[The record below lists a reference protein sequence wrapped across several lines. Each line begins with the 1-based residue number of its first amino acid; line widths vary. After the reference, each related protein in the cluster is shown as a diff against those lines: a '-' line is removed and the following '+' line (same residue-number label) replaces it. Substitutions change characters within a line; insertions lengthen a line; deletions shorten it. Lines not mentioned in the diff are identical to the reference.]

1 MPILYGADKAT
12 VREITV
18 SRGEGDRRLDKYL
31 MKYMNTAPHSF
42 IYKMLRKKRIKLNG
56 ARASGNE
63 ILCDGDIITLYLSDN
78 TISSFTVARALPK
91 QAGDLDIV
99 FEDDDILLLN
109 KPAGMLVHSDTPCGS
124 GDLASRLICYLD
136 SIGLLS
142 DTFTPAPSNR
152 LDRNTSGI
160 VACGKHPAAVR
171 ALNEAKP
178 EKFYIAAVLGIINEA
193 DRLVGFISKDHQSNE
208 ATVNSISFP
217 GSKQIITEFSPIGWG
232 QGITLL
238 RIKLVT
244 GRTHQI
250 RAQFMAA
257 GFPVLGDPKYGNIQI
272 NEQFA
277 LKSQLLHAAEY
288 KFTANE
294 GLLEKYYSSTFY
306 APIPEK
312 FTTFIKTRIE
322 GFAN

>member
-1 MPILYGADKAT
+1 MYGADKAT

-18 SRGEGDRRLDKYL
+18 CRGEDNRRLDKYL
-31 MKYMNTAPHSF
+31 MKYMNIAPHSF

-56 ARASGNE
+56 ARAGGNE
-63 ILCDGDIITLYLSDN
+63 ILCDGDTITLYLSDD
-78 TISSFTVARALPK
+78 TISSFTAARAIPK

-99 FEDDDILLLN
+99 FEDDDILILN
-109 KPAGMLVHSDTPCGS
+109 KPAGMLVHSDSPHS
-124 GDLASRLICYLD
+124 SDDLASRLICYLGGK
-136 SIGLLS
+136 GLLS

-171 ALNEAKP
+171 ALNEAKS
-178 EKFYIAAVLGIINEA
+178 EKFYIAAVFGTINKP
-193 DRLVGFISKDHQSNE
+193 DRLVGFISKDSQNNE
-208 ATVNSISFP
+208 VTVNSMSFP
-217 GSKQIITEFSPIGWG
+217 GSKQIITEFIPIGWG

-238 RIKLVT
+238 KIKLVT

-250 RAQFMAA
+250 RAQLMAA
-257 GFPVLGDPKYGNIQI
+257 GFPVLGDPKYGDIRA
-272 NEQFA
+272 NERFA

-288 KFTANE
+288 TFISNE
-294 GLLEKYYSSTFY
+294 GLLAKYYKSTFC

-312 FTTFIKTRIE
+312 FTSFIKTRIE
-322 GFAN
+322 GFTN